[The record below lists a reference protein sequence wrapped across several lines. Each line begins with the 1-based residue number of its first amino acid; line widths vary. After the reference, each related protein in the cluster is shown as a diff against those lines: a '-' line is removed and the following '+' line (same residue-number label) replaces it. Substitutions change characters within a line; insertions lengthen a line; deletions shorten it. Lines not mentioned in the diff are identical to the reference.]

1 MVECARFWIMCFNSN
16 KNKRILH
23 HFQRWNWQVSSQNSA
38 DIVDMLVV
46 VGKKIF
52 YRWCKAGVRTIRGIS
67 TLHTH
72 QKDLHTHQKL
82 CNAFL
87 HCTIPRI
94 FHPPAF
100 HTVHNFQLLREER
113 EVCQSEAITSLPLT
127 LSWEPLFVR
136 EPSQYIPNR
145 PQPLWIGPFCNLEKI
160 GPAHKSIVEGGVS
173 ALYAVS
179 QFGVRSFF
187 RFLFNTFSPQAGG
200 QQVLRMHILRR
211 GLLRTNNI

>member
-1 MVECARFWIMCFNSN
+1 MVECARFWIMCFSSN
-16 KNKRILH
+16 KNKMILH

-38 DIVDMLVV
+38 DIVDILVF

-72 QKDLHTHQKL
+72 QKDLHTHQKDLHTHQKL

-87 HCTIPRI
+87 HCAIPRV

-113 EVCQSEAITSLPLT
+113 EVCQSEPITSLPLDPGS
-127 LSWEPLFVR
+127 LSLSENHPSIFLIVPSHYGLAHFV
-136 EPSQYIPNR
+136 I
-145 PQPLWIGPFCNLEKI
+145 
-160 GPAHKSIVEGGVS
+160 
-173 ALYAVS
+173 
-179 QFGVRSFF
+179 
-187 RFLFNTFSPQAGG
+187 
-200 QQVLRMHILRR
+200 
-211 GLLRTNNI
+211 